1 MTEII
6 RTAILGYG
14 LAGSV
19 FHAPSVAAQEQ
30 FSLDVIVTSDP
41 ERQAAARLAYPRTRI
56 LSRHEWDKA
65 GSHDDLDLVIV
76 GTPPATHAPLAAKA
90 LEAGCAVVV
99 DKPFALSSLEG
110 EGLIALAQEKGQILT
125 TYQNRRWDGEYLTL
139 QNLLAEGALGEV
151 RRFESRLERWQP
163 VITKAWK
170 AQATVADGGGILF
183 DLGTHLIDQA
193 LQLFGPVSRVYGELA
208 ARRPAELADDDVFV
222 ALEHAN
228 GVISHLWMNL
238 NATHKGPRL
247 RVLGSDAAYI
257 KEDGDLQE
265 AQIQAGMRPDDPL
278 YGVESP
284 EQWGTVWRDGQARPI
299 PTEPGNFS
307 RFHELLAEAIL
318 RGGPVPV
325 DPADSVEGLRIIEAV
340 RRTAT

>member
-1 MTEII
+1 MTQII
-6 RTAILGYG
+6 RTAVLGYG

-19 FHAPSVAAQEQ
+19 FHAPSIAALEQ

-41 ERQAAARLAYPRTRI
+41 ARQVAAQLAYPGARI
-56 LSRHEWDKA
+56 LSRDEWERGA
-65 GSHDDLDLVIV
+65 SYGELDLVVV

-90 LEAGCAVVV
+90 LGAGCAVVV
-99 DKPFALSSLEG
+99 DKPFALSSVEG
-110 EGLIALAQEKGQILT
+110 EALIALAQEKGQLLT

-163 VITKAWK
+163 AITKAWK
-170 AQATVADGGGILF
+170 AQATVKDGGGILF
-183 DLGTHLIDQA
+183 DLGSHLIDQA
-193 LQLFGPVSRVYGELA
+193 LQLFGPVTRVHGELA
-208 ARRPAELADDDVFV
+208 ARRPAELAEDDAFV
-222 ALEHAN
+222 ALEHTS

-247 RVLGSDAAYI
+247 RVLGSDAAYV
-257 KEDGDLQE
+257 KQDGDMQE
-265 AQIQAGMRPDDPL
+265 AQIQAGVLPSDPQ
-278 YGVESP
+278 YGVESQQ
-284 EQWGTVWRDGQARPI
+284 QWGTLWRDGRSSAV
-299 PTEPGNFS
+299 PTVPGNFS
-307 RFHELLAEAIL
+307 RFHELLAEAML
-318 RGGPVPV
+318 HGGPVPV